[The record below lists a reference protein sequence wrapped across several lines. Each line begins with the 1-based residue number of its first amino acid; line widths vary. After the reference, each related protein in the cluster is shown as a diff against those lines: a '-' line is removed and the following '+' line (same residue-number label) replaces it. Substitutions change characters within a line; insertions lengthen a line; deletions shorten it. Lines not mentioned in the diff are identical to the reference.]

1 MQRGCICTP
10 LGCKIPSI
18 MMIALL
24 GWVVQP
30 VINDTVYVGDTCL
43 GTAVD
48 SALMGVPSA
57 YACADVMFMF
67 DRTGS
72 MSGELSYA
80 VANANAIMDS
90 LMSSIPDVRF
100 GAASHA
106 DYPHYYDHCG
116 YSSTY
121 GSGSDYPYRLDQPLT
136 YDTALVHSVLS
147 SISSTLSGND
157 GPESYA
163 RALWE
168 MLHDGGIGWRS
179 ECARFVIFWLDN
191 IPHACDI
198 NDPSRPYSYNTGV
211 DPGRDASAGTSDDIL
226 WYPLLRDLRTNG
238 ITPIIM
244 VSAGYTAYLDA
255 WQYWMSDTLANG
267 IATIRGSAIARQIDS
282 IVGATSLT
290 VDSLW
295 PVVREPAYVP
305 WVSFT
310 PPYYAGITLTPPED
324 TFSFNINFHV
334 PPTTTPDLYTFHIDY
349 YRDAIRVDT
358 QLVNLWVRPCGTGWD
373 DPTSVAERKENSL
386 YVAGTLINVPK
397 EYSVTFFSTDG
408 KRVLS
413 LKSGKHDLKGLLR
426 PGVYLGVAEGPR
438 TVKFKVVIR

>member
-1 MQRGCICTP
+1 MQFAFTRA
-10 LGCKIPSI
+10 SI
-18 MMIALL
+18 WYRIRSTMTIVLL

-30 VINDTVYVGDTCL
+30 VINDTVYVGDTCP

-48 SALMGVPSA
+48 TALVGVPSS
-57 YACADVMFMF
+57 YACADVMFVF

-72 MSGELSYA
+72 MSSELSHA

-106 DYPHYYDHCG
+106 DYPAYYNYCG
-116 YSSTY
+116 YSATY
-121 GSGSDYPYRLDQPLT
+121 GSGGDYPYRLDQPLT
-136 YDTALVHSVLS
+136 YDTATVRAVLS
-147 SISSTLSGND
+147 SISSTLYGND

-168 MLHDGGIGWRS
+168 MIHDPSIGWRT

-191 IPHACDI
+191 IPHACDL
-198 NDPSRPYSYNTGV
+198 NDFSRPYSYNTGT

-226 WYPLLRDLRTNG
+226 WYPLLRELRTRG

-244 VSAGYTAYLDA
+244 VRPSYTTYLGA

-267 IATIRGSAIARQIDS
+267 IATTRGSGIARQIDS
-282 IVGATSLT
+282 IVGATSLV

-295 PVVREPAYVP
+295 PVVREPAYTH

-310 PPYYAGITLTPPED
+310 PPYYTGITLTPPED
-324 TFSFNINFHV
+324 TFSFNIHFHV
-334 PPTTTPDLYTFHIDY
+334 PPTTPTGLYTFHIDY
-349 YRDAIRVDT
+349 YRDAIRTDT
-358 QLVNLWVRPCGTGWD
+358 QVVNLWVVSCVTGWD

-386 YVAGTLINVPK
+386 YVAGTLINVPN
-397 EYSVTFFSTDG
+397 EYSVVFYSTDG
-408 KRVLS
+408 KKILS
-413 LKSGKHDLKGLLR
+413 LGSGKHDLKGMLR
-426 PGVYLGVAEGPR
+426 PGVYLGVAEGPK
-438 TVKFKVVIR
+438 TVKFKVVIK